1 MESVSGIGLICQI
14 IFCPILSTEFFLTVN
29 LISKTKT
36 VLGLSFRKTQSASDK
51 VAGGNKPNDFTV
63 HLANLMVV
71 FHETDKRAKFSFI
84 GVYPK
89 QIVTASKETDHERA
103 IKSQEGI
110 SLMILLYV

>member
-1 MESVSGIGLICQI
+1 
-14 IFCPILSTEFFLTVN
+14 
-29 LISKTKT
+29 
-36 VLGLSFRKTQSASDK
+36 
-51 VAGGNKPNDFTV
+51 
-63 HLANLMVV
+63 MVV

-89 QIVTASKETDHERA
+89 QIVTVSKGTDHERA